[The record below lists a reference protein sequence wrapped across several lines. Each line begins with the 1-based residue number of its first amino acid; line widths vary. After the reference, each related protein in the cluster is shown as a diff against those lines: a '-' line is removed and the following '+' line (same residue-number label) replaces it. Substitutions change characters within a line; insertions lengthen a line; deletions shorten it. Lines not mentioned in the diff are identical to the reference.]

1 MKSTLTWICA
11 VFAGLACGGATLATP
26 ATGEPAARPGNPIRI
41 GDINSYSN
49 APQITEPYRN
59 GWQLALDEINAAGGV
74 NGRRLEVIAR
84 DDAGKP
90 DQAIRQARD
99 LVATE
104 KVDVLT
110 GSFMSNIGLALAG
123 FALHNK
129 KLFVAA
135 EPLSDVITWDRGN
148 RYTFRIRPST
158 YMQTAMLVEEAAR
171 LPARRWAVIAPNY
184 EYGQSAALNFKLLL
198 KAKRPDVEFVADQ
211 WPTLGKLDA
220 AATVE
225 ALAKRRPEAIFNVCF
240 GADLGK
246 LVQEGNARGLF
257 AKVTVV
263 SLLSGEPEN
272 LSALN
277 NQPVTGWIVTGY
289 PWDQINTP
297 EHRRFVAAYVS
308 KYHTPPSMASL
319 VGYITLTAVAQAI
332 KKARSTDPERLVLA
346 MRGLTFGSPL
356 GPVTFRAID
365 HQLTMGAYV
374 GTLEQVGGKTVMRN
388 WHYADGRRYL
398 PDDAA
403 VRARRPAA
411 AMK

>member
-11 VFAGLACGGATLATP
+11 LFAGLTCCGAALAGDVNP
-26 ATGEPAARPGNPIRI
+26 DLHAGNPIRI

-59 GWQLALDEINAAGGV
+59 GWQLALDEVNAAGGV
-74 NGRRLEVIAR
+74 NGRKLEVIAR
-84 DDAGKP
+84 DDGGKP
-90 DQAIRQARD
+90 DQAIRQAQD
-99 LVATE
+99 LLTTV

-135 EPLSDVITWDRGN
+135 EPLSDAITWDRGN
-148 RYTFRIRPST
+148 RYTFRMRPST
-158 YMQTAMLVEEAAR
+158 YMQTAMLVEQAAK

-198 KAKRPDVEFVADQ
+198 KAKRPDVIFVADQ

-220 AATVE
+220 AATVA
-225 ALAKRRPEAIFNVCF
+225 ALARQRPDAIFNACF

-246 LVQEGNARGLF
+246 FVQEGNARGLF

-272 LSALN
+272 LSALDK
-277 NQPVTGWIVTGY
+277 QAVKGWIVTGY

-297 EHRRFVAAYVS
+297 EHRRFAVAYVQ
-308 KYHTPPSMASL
+308 KYHDHPSMASV
-319 VGYITLTAVAQAI
+319 VGYSTLMAVAQAI
-332 KKARSTDPERLVLA
+332 KKAQSTDAERLVLA
-346 MRGLTFGSPL
+346 MRGLTFDSPL
-356 GPVTFRAID
+356 GPVMFRAID
-365 HQLTMGAYV
+365 QQSTMGTYV
-374 GTLEQVGGKTVMRN
+374 GTLEQIDGKNVMRN
-388 WHYADGRRYL
+388 WHYADGKGYQ